1 MEKKMSCEFTE
12 RALENCYE
20 KACEKAYAFFLEA
33 DWDGQ
38 AFEAWV
44 NWKTDELLSEL
55 PDGPC

>member
-1 MEKKMSCEFTE
+1 MSCEFTE

-20 KACEKAYAFFLEA
+20 EACEKAYAFFAEA

-44 NWKTDELLSEL
+44 NWKTGELFAEL
-55 PDGPC
+55 PDGYL